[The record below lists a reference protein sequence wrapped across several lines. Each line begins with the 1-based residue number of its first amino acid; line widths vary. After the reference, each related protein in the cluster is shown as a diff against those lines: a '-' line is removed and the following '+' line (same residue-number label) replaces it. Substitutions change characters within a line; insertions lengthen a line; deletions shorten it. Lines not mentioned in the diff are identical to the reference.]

1 MCVTHRMPVL
11 AWRCVGLPV
20 LHCQAAR
27 KREQEE
33 RALAEE
39 RAREKSQRSY
49 KLLQVDE
56 KKESNKDVGLN
67 VDEYEDDFM

>member
-1 MCVTHRMPVL
+1 L
-11 AWRCVGLPV
+11 S
-20 LHCQAAR
+20 QAAR

-33 RALAEE
+33 RAVAEE

-56 KKESNKDVGLN
+56 KKESNKDIDRN
-67 VDEYEDDFM
+67 FDEFEDDFM

>member
-1 MCVTHRMPVL
+1 MAHPLLGISPGDVPLRLCLHR
-11 AWRCVGLPV
+11 
-20 LHCQAAR
+20 QAAR